1 MVTSYHFQKTSRHFV
16 KTLTAFVMMLVCAA
30 SSAIA
35 GDVKASL
42 DRDSVPAGMGAILT
56 LTITGGSVEL
66 PEIPEVENFVVQPR
80 GQGQNMQII
89 DGRRT
94 FSLTYKYVV
103 GSNTPGDYQIPAFE
117 VTVDGKKYPVQPLK
131 LKVLDSAAAQPPA
144 GAAPTPQNQQPPAE
158 AEETGEKRFGF
169 LTVELADSKRTH
181 AYVGEIAPVRIQ
193 AWLPGGAQAQLKSNI
208 QPEGNGFTLHNV
220 SERPQQTQEERDGK
234 LYTVV
239 TWFGGISA
247 TKAGKLP
254 ASLSVD
260 AIVAVRDN
268 SAPKP
273 QRRRTGSAFDDP
285 FFDDA
290 FDRMNTPM
298 IQKDVTLKSDDQEI
312 EVRPLPTEGRPD
324 GFSGAIGEFKFDM
337 AEIPK
342 DWKTGEPQQI
352 TTRLSGSGNFSRM
365 KAPAVS
371 PENAW
376 KVYPGKDEFTPVDQA
391 SFSGSK
397 IFQFSA
403 VPRKGGEQNVS
414 LSFSYFDPA
423 AEAYK
428 TITSPVEKIR
438 ATGAD
443 LVEVQPVA
451 EPAVKEPERKK
462 SDGMIAQHETM
473 SSRGLLVPLVS
484 RQAFIEM
491 LGTSGLLCVLGAIFG
506 FVRVRREDPKRRAR
520 EATEKATR
528 EAVEAAGAAKDV
540 PGFFAAARLAIQQR
554 LGALWGQPAQAITTA
569 EINARIDSDSPVARF
584 FQEADRYEYSRRD
597 SGEIL
602 PQWRSLLEEALAS
615 LTSTTR

>member
-1 MVTSYHFQKTSRHFV
+1 MVTSYHFQKTFRHFV
-16 KTLTAFVMMLVCAA
+16 KALAGSMVMLAWTA
-30 SSAIA
+30 SSGLAA
-35 GDVKASL
+35 EVRASL
-42 DRDSVPAGMGAILT
+42 DRDSVPAGDGAILS
-56 LTITGGSVEL
+56 LTVSGGRAEQPEV
-66 PEIPEVENFVVQPR
+66 PEIENFVILPR
-80 GQGQNMQII
+80 GQGQQMQII
-89 DGRRT
+89 NGRT
-94 FSLTYKYVV
+94 TTSFTYNYVV

-117 VTVDGKKYPVQPLK
+117 VTVDGKKYPTQPLK

-144 GAAPTPQNQQPPAE
+144 GMAPTPQGQQPPAE
-158 AEETGEKRFGF
+158 AEESGEKRFGF

-181 AYVGEIAPVRIQ
+181 AYVGEIAPVRIR
-193 AWLPGGAQAQLKSNI
+193 AWLPRDAQAGLRSSI

-220 SERPQQTQEERDGK
+220 SERPQQTLEERDGK
-234 LYTVV
+234 LYTVM

-260 AIVAVRDN
+260 ATVAVRDT
-268 SAPKP
+268 SAPKS
-273 QRRRTGSAFDDP
+273 QRRRTGSPFDDP

-312 EVRPLPTEGRPD
+312 EVRPLPAEGRPD
-324 GFSGAIGEFKFDM
+324 GFSGAVGEFKFDM
-337 AEIPK
+337 ADIPK

-352 TTRLSGSGNFSRM
+352 TARLSGSGNFSRM

-391 SFSGSK
+391 SFAGSK
-397 IFQFSA
+397 AFQFSA
-403 VPRKGGEQNVS
+403 VPRKGGEQDVS

-438 ATGAD
+438 VTGAD
-443 LVEVQPVA
+443 LVEDPPVV
-451 EPAVKEPERKK
+451 EPPVKEPEKK
-462 SDGMIAQHETM
+462 KTGMIAQHETM
-473 SSRGLLVPLVS
+473 SPRGLLVPLVS

-491 LGTSGLLCVLGAIFG
+491 LGTSGLLCVLGAILG
-506 FVRVRREDPKRRAR
+506 FLRVRREDPKRRAR
-520 EATEKATR
+520 EAMEKATR
-528 EAVEAAGAAKDV
+528 EAVEAAGTAKDV

-554 LGALWGQPAQAITTA
+554 LGALWNQPPQAITTA
-569 EINARIDSDSPVARF
+569 EINARIASDSPVARF

-615 LTSTTR
+615 LIPTDR